1 MAINS
6 INNYTQPIDT
16 TSGRTASSAKQ
27 TAKKASSDST
37 ASTGVIYE
45 KSSDTTAT
53 KSTKSDYK
61 TQNASLIAQ
70 MKADTNNRVQ
80 QLQNIVSQMMTKQGN
95 AIGTADN
102 MWRFLAS
109 GNFTVTAA
117 AKAQAQQDISED
129 GYWGVE
135 QTSDRIVDFAK
146 ALSGSNPD
154 KADELLNAFKKGFS
168 QATKSWGGKLPDISQ
183 RTYDAVVK
191 KFDDWKNETKT
202 ASANEAN
209 A

>member
-16 TSGRTASSAKQ
+16 AAAK
-27 TAKKASSDST
+27 T
-37 ASTGVIYE
+37 ASTTPQASAKEASGSTAASSGVIYE
-45 KSSDTTAT
+45 KSSAATA
-53 KSTKSDYK
+53 KSSGYK
-61 TQNASLIAQ
+61 TQNAALIAQ

-80 QLQNIVSQMMTKQGN
+80 QLQSIVSQMMSKQGN
-95 AIGTADN
+95 AIGTADS
-102 MWRFLAS
+102 MWRFLAGGS
-109 GNFTVTAA
+109 FTVSEA
-117 AKAQAQQDISED
+117 AKAQAQKDIAED

-168 QATKSWGGKLPDISQ
+168 QATKSWGSKLPDISQ

-191 KFDDWKNETKT
+191 KFDEWKNETKT
-202 ASANEAN
+202 NSVDETKA
-209 A
+209 